1 MGKRRQKPEERIVMR
16 WFLRRGDQLVIA
28 SILVMTVLSGVA
40 YFGVQKMRSID
51 YIDIDQ
57 APSVDYQ
64 FLVDVNQADWSE
76 LAQLPGIGETLAKR
90 MVQSRDMQ
98 GPFLDHSDLQRVK
111 GIGPRTVESLR
122 GYLLPMPKA
131 EAIASDASAE
141 PAS

>member
-1 MGKRRQKPEERIVMR
+1 MR
-16 WFLRRGDQLVIA
+16 WFLRRGDQLVVA
-28 SILVMTVLSGVA
+28 SILVLTVLSGA
-40 YFGVQKMRSID
+40 TYFGLQKMRSID

-57 APSVDYQ
+57 APHVEYQ

-76 LAQLPGIGETLAKR
+76 LAQLPGIGEKLAKR
-90 MVQSRDMQ
+90 IVDSREMQ
-98 GPFLDHSDLQRVK
+98 GPFLDHSDLQRVQ

-131 EAIASDASAE
+131 EAIASDGSAI

>member
-1 MGKRRQKPEERIVMR
+1 MR

-28 SILVMTVLSGVA
+28 SILVMTVLSGAA
-40 YFGVQKMRSID
+40 YFGIQKMRSVD

-57 APSVDYQ
+57 APSVEYQ
-64 FLVDVNQADWSE
+64 FLVDLNKADWSE

-90 MVQSRDMQ
+90 IVESREMK

-122 GYLLPMPKA
+122 GYFLPMPEA
-131 EAIASDASAE
+131 EAIASDASAA

>member
-28 SILVMTVLSGVA
+28 SILVMAVLSGAA
-40 YFGVQKMRSID
+40 YFGIQKMRSID

-57 APSVDYQ
+57 APAVEYR
-64 FLVDVNQADWSE
+64 FLVDVNQAEWAE

-90 MVQSRDMQ
+90 IVQSREMQ

-111 GIGPRTVESLR
+111 GIGPRTVETLR
-122 GYLLPMPKA
+122 SYLLPMPKA
-131 EAIASDASAE
+131 EAIASDASAV

>member
-16 WFLRRGDQLVIA
+16 WFLRRGDQLLIA
-28 SILVMTVLSGVA
+28 SILVMAVLSGAA
-40 YFGVQKMRSID
+40 YFGIQKMRSID

-57 APSVDYQ
+57 APSVEYR

-90 MVQSRDMQ
+90 IVQSRKMQ
-98 GPFLDHSDLQRVK
+98 GPFLDHSDLQRVQ
-111 GIGPRTVESLR
+111 GIGPRTVETLR
-122 GYLLPMPKA
+122 GYLLPMPEA
-131 EAIASDASAE
+131 EAIASDASAV